1 MSKHL
6 ITYRLYNRSYGVGG
20 NPKTLVVRLRDDNTL
35 SYVYYGGW
43 QSSGMGFCISNMQL
57 RNSLP
62 ITIKDWKGKK
72 LFKNVEKLHDNI
84 VSVLK
89 TGCGSNDIDSFVL
102 VNNF

>member
-6 ITYRLYNRSYGVGG
+6 ITYRLYDKSYGVGG
-20 NPKTLVVRLRDDNTL
+20 NSKTLSVLLNEDNTL
-35 SYVYYGGW
+35 SYSYYGGW
-43 QSSGMGFCISNMQL
+43 QSSGMGFSISNMQL
-57 RNSLP
+57 RDSLP
-62 ITIKDWKGKK
+62 ISVKDWKGKK
-72 LFKNVEKLHDNI
+72 LFKNVEKLHENI